1 MGEKFSLLLPEDKE
15 ILEEIKENNHF
26 SEAEINDI
34 REQSERFIKRIM
46 AVKEE
51 KQADK
56 DNTVTSVDQLGLDV
70 QRECALYSDKL
81 KVSVQS
87 LSERSSDGE
96 TVADTL
102 LELKSAI
109 EKLDPAYIDF
119 TKRKGIFKFFSP
131 VKRYF
136 EKYRSLEALIDSILK
151 NLDRSKEILKRDNI
165 TLSHDQEDMYNLTKK
180 LSSYILMGRYIDQ
193 RLEEEINTLDDENRR
208 AFLQEEVQFP
218 LRQRVIDLQQQQAVN
233 QQGIFAI
240 EVIKKN
246 NRELIRG
253 IDRAKMV
260 TVNALKIAVIVSQA
274 LADQQ
279 LVLEKINALNT
290 TTSNLISGTSKKM
303 KEQGAEIQRQASSAM
318 LDLDSLKEAFQDINE
333 ALNEIK
339 VFRMKALPKMKESI
353 DEFNKLIAE
362 GQRKLEELYESE
374 ELNSPAD
381 K

>member
-1 MGEKFSLLLPEDKE
+1 
-15 ILEEIKENNHF
+15 
-26 SEAEINDI
+26 
-34 REQSERFIKRIM
+34 
-46 AVKEE
+46 
-51 KQADK
+51 
-56 DNTVTSVDQLGLDV
+56 
-70 QRECALYSDKL
+70 
-81 KVSVQS
+81 
-87 LSERSSDGE
+87 
-96 TVADTL
+96 
-102 LELKSAI
+102 
-109 EKLDPAYIDF
+109 
-119 TKRKGIFKFFSP
+119 
-131 VKRYF
+131 
-136 EKYRSLEALIDSILK
+136 
-151 NLDRSKEILKRDNI
+151 
-165 TLSHDQEDMYNLTKK
+165 
-180 LSSYILMGRYIDQ
+180 
-193 RLEEEINTLDDENRR
+193 
-208 AFLQEEVQFP
+208 
-218 LRQRVIDLQQQQAVN
+218 
-233 QQGIFAI
+233 
-240 EVIKKN
+240 
-246 NRELIRG
+246 
-253 IDRAKMV
+253 MV

>member
-1 MGEKFSLLLPEDKE
+1 
-15 ILEEIKENNHF
+15 
-26 SEAEINDI
+26 
-34 REQSERFIKRIM
+34 
-46 AVKEE
+46 
-51 KQADK
+51 
-56 DNTVTSVDQLGLDV
+56 
-70 QRECALYSDKL
+70 
-81 KVSVQS
+81 
-87 LSERSSDGE
+87 
-96 TVADTL
+96 
-102 LELKSAI
+102 
-109 EKLDPAYIDF
+109 
-119 TKRKGIFKFFSP
+119 
-131 VKRYF
+131 
-136 EKYRSLEALIDSILK
+136 
-151 NLDRSKEILKRDNI
+151 
-165 TLSHDQEDMYNLTKK
+165 
-180 LSSYILMGRYIDQ
+180 YIDQ